1 MDKDIKKTDAQKT
14 QPARALSPFE
24 EMDQLFNHFMRR
36 GWARPWRFE
45 WPDMPE
51 MKLPQVDVID
61 REAEIVVKAGI
72 PGVDKK
78 DIDISVGEDSL
89 TIKGETKH
97 EEKEEKGD
105 YYRSEMT
112 RGAFSRTVALPATVD
127 AAGAKARMDNGVLEI
142 VLPKVE
148 KAKRRSVPVN

>member
-1 MDKDIKKTDAQKT
+1 MAKDLRKTGVQKPG
-14 QPARALSPFE
+14 PARALSPFE
-24 EMDQLFNHFMRR
+24 EMDQLFGHFMRH
-36 GWARPWRFE
+36 GWMRPWHFE
-45 WPDMPE
+45 WPSMPE
-51 MKLPQVDVID
+51 MKLPKVDVID
-61 REAEIVVKAGI
+61 RESEVVVKAEI

-112 RGAFSRTVALPATVD
+112 RGSFSRTVALPSTVD
-127 AAGAKARMDNGVLEI
+127 TAGAKANMDNGVLEI
-142 VLPKVE
+142 VLPKIE
-148 KAKRRSVPVN
+148 KAKRRSIPVG